1 MGPGL
6 TVDRRLSAG
15 GFERLPRGGSWSP
28 VHGPGPW
35 ARFMGPGHGPGSW
48 ARFMGP
54 VDGPS
59 PWAESMGRVH
69 GPSPGPGPGAQHR
82 GQVHRAGRLTGP
94 GRGCHAK
101 GDFTRGPA
109 SMGGQQT
116 RIVGN
121 PCRRKEVRAHG
132 QRPQVAEA
140 SGCGG
145 PEGPPRLEEPDSRS
159 SLIRG
164 GSSFLAPGPYAAS
177 DNVRSVA
184 RHYTWPPG
192 DPGQDPA
199 HPPRGSNKGTKT
211 PDPAVQAP

>member
-1 MGPGL
+1 MGAGL

-28 VHGPGPW
+28 VHGPGRW
-35 ARFMGPGHGPGSW
+35 ARLMGQVH
-48 ARFMGP
+48 
-54 VDGPS
+54 GPS
-59 PWAESMGRVH
+59 PWAKSVGRVR
-69 GPSPGPGPGAQHR
+69 GRGPGPST
-82 GQVHRAGRLTGP
+82 AGKFTGP
-94 GRGCHAK
+94 VGSPGQAGDAMPRGTSHEDRRAWAVSRPGSSGTHAVGRK
-101 GDFTRGPA
+101 SGP
-109 SMGGQQT
+109 MG
-116 RIVGN
+116 RDL
-121 PCRRKEVRAHG
+121 RW
-132 QRPQVAEA
+132 QRPQVAET

-164 GSSFLAPGPYAAS
+164 GSSFLAPGPYSAS